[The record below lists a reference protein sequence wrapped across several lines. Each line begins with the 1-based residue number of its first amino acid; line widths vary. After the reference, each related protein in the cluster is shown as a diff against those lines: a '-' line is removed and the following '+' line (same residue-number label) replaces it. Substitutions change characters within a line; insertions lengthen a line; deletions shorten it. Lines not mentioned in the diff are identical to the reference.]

1 MYRAKEASA
10 IASSLFADLPMALA
24 GFRSRSDSGRALTRR
39 VCECA
44 CGCAFLEFDA
54 EPHNMRIHRLS
65 KERQADFEGCRHR
78 TGPGLELRTLN
89 VATSREHVDKNLIV
103 IKTRNCARRPN
114 WWYRTK
120 YVKCHRRGVQS
131 GDGSLALAQ
140 SGPRLRRRGQVRPRG
155 TRDGVSAAAPRRRG
169 AADVLE
175 QRGAFPSP
183 VVRRR
188 TPRGGAAPAS
198 GTTRPAVKT
207 RSREKPRPTPL
218 GRPVRV

>member
-1 MYRAKEASA
+1 M
-10 IASSLFADLPMALA
+10 
-24 GFRSRSDSGRALTRR
+24 
-39 VCECA
+39 
-44 CGCAFLEFDA
+44 
-54 EPHNMRIHRLS
+54 
-65 KERQADFEGCRHR
+65 
-78 TGPGLELRTLN
+78 
-89 VATSREHVDKNLIV
+89 

-198 GTTRPAVKT
+198 GTTRPAVRIAK
-207 RSREKPRPTPL
+207 SHDRPA
-218 GRPVRV
+218 GRPVRRRLRLPPASGSPQTLTPCAPHLTSRAHTRASLPAKALCCVDAASDHARRRTRAGPSPPRARFARRRRDLSSSGREAVPPGSRAHAAPV